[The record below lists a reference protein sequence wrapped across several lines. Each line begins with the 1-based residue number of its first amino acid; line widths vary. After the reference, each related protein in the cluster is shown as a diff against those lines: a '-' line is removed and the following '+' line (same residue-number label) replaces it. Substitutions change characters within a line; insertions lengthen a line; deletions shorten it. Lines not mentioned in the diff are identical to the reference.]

1 MDNLKTSF
9 GKRKVSKNSKTKLV
23 QEIFTNVAKNYDLMN
38 DLMSFGAHRLWKKEL
53 IDMLNIQKNEKIIDI
68 GSGTGDLIKLLLK
81 KKLKN
86 EIYSVDLNN
95 TMLDFGKR
103 RFKNKK
109 VKFINANAEK
119 LPFKN
124 NTFDKYIISFCLR
137 NITNIKIAL
146 RESLRILKPGGV
158 FYCLEFSSPESSL
171 VNSSYQFYKNNMIPL
186 IGKIIAKD
194 ELAYR
199 YLEESI
205 DQFPNQKELL
215 TNLNYI
221 GYHETNYINLF
232 NGIVCIHK
240 GFKT

>member
-9 GKRKVSKNSKTKLV
+9 GKRKVLKSSKTKLV
-23 QEIFTNVAKNYDLMN
+23 QKVFTNIAKKYDLMN
-38 DLMSFGAHRLWKKEL
+38 DVMSFGAHRLWKKEL

-81 KKLKN
+81 KKLQN
-86 EIYSVDLNN
+86 EIYSIDLNS
-95 TMLDFGKR
+95 TMLDFGKK

-109 VKFINANAEK
+109 IKFVKANAEK
-119 LPFKN
+119 LPFEN
-124 NTFDKYIISFCLR
+124 NTFDKYIIAFCLR

-146 RESLRILKPGGV
+146 KESLRILKPGGV

-171 VNSSYQFYKNNMIPL
+171 VNSSYQVYKNKMIPL

-215 TNLNYI
+215 SNLNYI
-221 GYHETNYINLF
+221 GYHETNYTNLF
-232 NGIVCIHK
+232 NGIVCIHRGYK
-240 GFKT
+240 A

>member
-1 MDNLKTSF
+1 MNKILSF
-9 GKRKVSKNSKTKLV
+9 NYNKVNFKEKTKFV
-23 QEIFTNVAKNYDLMN
+23 QKIFSDVALYYDLMN
-38 DLMSFGAHRLWKKEL
+38 DIMSFGTHRIWKKKFVDL
-53 IDMLNIQKNEKIIDI
+53 INPTKNEVIVDV
-68 GSGTGDLIKLLLK
+68 GSGSGDIVKEILK
-81 KKLKN
+81 RKKN
-86 EIYSVDLNN
+86 IRIDVVDLNKE
-95 TMLDFGKR
+95 MLNMGK
-103 RFKNKK
+103 KNI
-109 VKFINANAEK
+109 INKNVNFHLANAEE
-119 LPFKN
+119 LNFQN
-124 NTFDKYIISFCLR
+124 NFYDKYLISFCLR
-137 NITNIKIAL
+137 NVTNIKIAL
-146 RESLRILKPGGV
+146 KESLRILKPGGV

-171 VNSSYQFYKNNMIPL
+171 VNSSYQVYKNNMIPL